1 MDHSTSIKTES
12 LEELLS
18 VKMSK
23 ELPRHTCQTHAHD
36 PSRSSMAHG
45 RSTGSS
51 LSSSGLSTEQQVI
64 PRASDT
70 ASAHWEGSHKNS
82 SATLSL
88 NSAGESTTFR
98 KRQPRTSS
106 SSSLTSSTP
115 ATPFDSTARREPAA
129 QRARAG
135 PVLSPISGSVEAL
148 TSAAQHGRTHMVISD
163 PNRLQLRAPVKSRNL
178 ASLGAAHQGSSAQ
191 SAYPDLHRLK
201 VPTSVSGGLAFDT
214 KAAARNKSQQAAR
227 NATRVRHQYTPL
239 SISSDRSA
247 YPAWARV
254 GAGLTLKQSIASSF
268 LTLIANILCGLLI
281 CLHTCMRVVMAPAG
295 FVFAA
300 CISSQPPWAA
310 SSPVESWVR
319 PQRPFDEDCS
329 QLEDTRRP
337 STEDEW
343 IAEALLPDYGFR
355 V

>member
-1 MDHSTSIKTES
+1 
-12 LEELLS
+12 
-18 VKMSK
+18 MSK
-23 ELPRHTCQTHAHD
+23 ELPRHTCQIQAHKC
-36 PSRSSMAHG
+36 PFKGSMAHG

-51 LSSSGLSTEQQVI
+51 LSSSGLPTERRDI

-70 ASAHWEGSHKNS
+70 ASSHWEGTHKNS
-82 SATLSL
+82 AATLSL

-106 SSSLTSSTP
+106 SSRLTSSTP
-115 ATPFDSTARREPAA
+115 ATPFDSAARRGPAA

-135 PVLSPISGSVEAL
+135 PVLSPTSWSVEAL
-148 TSAAQHGRTHMVISD
+148 TSAAQHGRTHRTESD
-163 PNRLQLRAPVKSRNL
+163 PNHLQSRAPVKSRNRV
-178 ASLGAAHQGSSAQ
+178 SLDAEHQGSSAQ

-214 KAAARNKSQQAAR
+214 EAAARNKSQRAAK
-227 NATRVRHQYTPL
+227 NTTRVRHQYTPL
-239 SISSDRSA
+239 SIGSDRSA

-254 GAGLTLKQSIASSF
+254 GAGLTLKQSIAASF
-268 LTLIANILCGLLI
+268 LTLVANILCGLLI

-310 SSPVESWVR
+310 
-319 PQRPFDEDCS
+319 
-329 QLEDTRRP
+329 
-337 STEDEW
+337 
-343 IAEALLPDYGFR
+343 
-355 V
+355 